1 MKKLN
6 LGGIS
11 AAPSTA
17 RSAHPTI
24 VAEGDTLKLLEQF
37 AILEPQFKSLK
48 NQRETITKQ
57 LAAPIRYLWFDR
69 WNGVEPEIPLGDV
82 VSDFMHFCHR
92 ESIPWFNAEHG
103 IIVNADIHFKAESG
117 GAAI

>member
-1 MKKLN
+1 MPTPFGNVAFDPSRMGEIGSGETTTNGERATRAKTILALYVALADYSCSTEKGRRLLAEIASGVDLN
-6 LGGIS
+6 
-11 AAPSTA
+11 
-17 RSAHPTI
+17 
-24 VAEGDTLKLLEQF
+24 Q
-37 AILEPQFKSLK
+37 
-48 NQRETITKQ
+48 
-57 LAAPIRYLWFDR
+57 
-69 WNGVEPEIPLGDV
+69 EPEIPLGDV